1 VKTFAALLTPLAG
14 LLAALLTLSSPR
26 VEADAIDVVVG
37 KPGVFIHLD
46 ASGRKSL
53 ALSGDI
59 VALAWEDNR
68 DGMPRCRLG
77 LKRVGDTA
85 FRQHEVGR
93 GECFEPAL
101 AALDRGRFLL
111 IWEDEAG
118 VAVALAGADGPG
130 PVARLAASGGQGSV
144 AWHPE
149 LGAFAAWS
157 ASDGRWRRL
166 WRARLNID
174 GLRVEPA
181 PAEAVDPAPPAD
193 DQLFPVLAATAGGL
207 ALAWEDRRLGHTVI
221 HASHSPDGRAWT
233 PPRRLSGNP
242 TGKAEG
248 GLGRGTGAM
257 RPALAGFGDGLAATW
272 LDKRDFL
279 SGYDVYA
286 ALSEDGGARFGK
298 DGKAQDSFGDAIA
311 QWHAAV
317 AGNRRGDL
325 VIAFDDERDG
335 TADIW
340 LTRLTPAGWSENHT
354 PPAASGPGRQT
365 DPAVALDESGHLH
378 LAWIDRSDD
387 GATRLRYTV
396 MPPPAR

>member
-1 VKTFAALLTPLAG
+1 MTFAASLTPFAG
-14 LLAALLTLSSPR
+14 LLAVLLTLSPPR
-26 VEADAIDVVVG
+26 VEADALDVVVG

-101 AALDRGRFLL
+101 APLDRGRFLL

-118 VAVALAGADGPG
+118 VAVALADADGPG

-174 GLRVEPA
+174 GPRVEPA

-193 DQLFPVLAATAGGL
+193 DQLFPVLAATASGL

-257 RPALAGFGDGLAATW
+257 RPALAGFGGRPGGHLAGQARLPFGLRRLRRPERGW
-272 LDKRDFL
+272 RRPFRQ
-279 SGYDVYA
+279 GRQ
-286 ALSEDGGARFGK
+286 GPGR
-298 DGKAQDSFGDAIA
+298 FGDAIA

-317 AGNRRGDL
+317 AGNGRGDL

-354 PPAASGPGRQT
+354 LPAASGPGRQT
-365 DPAVALDESGHLH
+365 DPAIALDESGHPH

>member
-1 VKTFAALLTPLAG
+1 VKTFTALLTPLAG
-14 LLAALLTLSSPR
+14 LLAALLALSSPR

-85 FRQHEVGR
+85 FRQHTVGR

-130 PVARLAASGGQGSV
+130 PVARLAAAGGQGGV

-149 LGAFAAWS
+149 LGAFATWS

-207 ALAWEDRRLGHTVI
+207 ALAWEDRRHRPHRDPRQPQPGRPRLD
-221 HASHSPDGRAWT
+221 AAPAAERQSHRQ
-233 PPRRLSGNP
+233 
-242 TGKAEG
+242 
-248 GLGRGTGAM
+248 GRG
-257 RPALAGFGDGLAATW
+257 RPGPGH
-272 LDKRDFL
+272 R
-279 SGYDVYA
+279 
-286 ALSEDGGARFGK
+286 R
-298 DGKAQDSFGDAIA
+298 
-311 QWHAAV
+311 HA
-317 AGNRRGDL
+317 
-325 VIAFDDERDG
+325 
-335 TADIW
+335 
-340 LTRLTPAGWSENHT
+340 P
-354 PPAASGPGRQT
+354 GPGRFRR
-365 DPAVALDESGHLH
+365 AHGGHL
-378 LAWIDRSDD
+378 A
-387 GATRLRYTV
+387 GQ
-396 MPPPAR
+396 ARFPFGL